1 MGSQKVRHNWATSL
15 STYIGSKSNFR
26 ISLQVQWLRLHAS
39 TAGCKGSIPVW
50 GTKILH
56 VTWCD
61 QKLKKKIN
69 SFIIIL
75 NQADRLPISHKND
88 LPLTP
93 FSYVMIQFLIWKHI
107 SLLLTVI
114 FYNRDFISNL
124 LILCISIQKTDC
136 KHCDNILQWP
146 FYYLKVHIT
155 SHSMTERL
163 VLRKS
168 QIKVAIYTRELWNYH
183 KYHQ

>member
-107 SLLLTVI
+107 SLLLTVLSFTI
-114 FYNRDFISNL
+114 EISFLTFLYSVSPFKRLTVNTVTTFYSGHFTI
-124 LILCISIQKTDC
+124 
-136 KHCDNILQWP
+136 
-146 FYYLKVHIT
+146 
-155 SHSMTERL
+155 
-163 VLRKS
+163 
-168 QIKVAIYTRELWNYH
+168 
-183 KYHQ
+183 